1 MLTAYRQLPRYCC
14 LEIILLKLSK
24 WLSFMGWHFYPKSTF
39 YRYQWLYLIP
49 EVNEWWTSTREEILK
64 EFVGQDIVV
73 GGDGQCD
80 SPSFNAK
87 NLCYFMVEVNTNYI
101 IDIEILD
108 KRHVGLTSTN
118 MEKEAVKC
126 GLQKLAQDIKVVE
139 LVTDAS
145 TSVKALLSVYNPL
158 VYCKLLLTNIT
169 YLFTLFNVT
178 ML

>member
-1 MLTAYRQLPRYCC
+1 M
-14 LEIILLKLSK
+14 
-24 WLSFMGWHFYPKSTF
+24 
-39 YRYQWLYLIP
+39 
-49 EVNEWWTSTREEILK
+49 
-64 EFVGQDIVV
+64 V

-80 SPSFNAK
+80 SPGFNAK

-118 MEKEAVKC
+118 MEKEAVKR

-145 TSVKALLSVYNPL
+145 TSVKALLGMYNPP

-169 YLFTLFNVT
+169 YLFTLSNVT